1 MEYIVDSG
9 FRVVALLKG
18 KVSRIATTSGVKTHI
33 MDKLRARAIV
43 VSREVMVGE
52 MNCSRLFQYKCY

>member
-1 MEYIVDSG
+1 MDSG

-18 KVSRIATTSGVKTHI
+18 KVSRIGTSGVKTHI